1 MIVRVIQVGP
11 LMVNCYIVG
20 DEETR
25 EAAVFDPGGHAD
37 RILTVL
43 SDEGLRVKFIINTH
57 GHFDHVGGNDAL
69 QKATGAPILT
79 HREEASG
86 LRNAGRQAS
95 MFGSRSCASEASG
108 FIEEGD
114 IMELGSIRFKVID
127 LRGHSRGGLGFV
139 FEGHLDLDG
148 KIETLSM
155 VICGDSLF
163 AGGVGATDHPD
174 GNQGLLLKNIRKKI
188 FILPDN
194 TFVLPGHGPI
204 STVGEEKHHN
214 PFFRQ

>member
-1 MIVRVIQVGP
+1 MVVRMIQVGP

-20 DEETR
+20 DEETK

-37 RILTVL
+37 KILTVL
-43 SDEGLRVKFIINTH
+43 SDEGLKVKYIINTH
-57 GHFDHVGGNDAL
+57 GHFDHVGGNEDL

-79 HREEASG
+79 HREEAPD
-86 LRNAGRQAS
+86 LRNAGRQAAR
-95 MFGSRSCASEASG
+95 FGSASVASEASG

-114 IMELGSIRFKVID
+114 TMELGSIRFKVID

-139 FEGHLDLDG
+139 FGGRLDLDG
-148 KIETLSM
+148 KIETVSM

-163 AGGVGATDHPD
+163 AGGIGATDHPD
-174 GNQGLLLKNIRKKI
+174 GNQPLLLENIRGKV
-188 FILPDN
+188 FILPDD
-194 TFVLPGHGPI
+194 TLVLPGHGPI

-214 PFFRQ
+214 PFFRE